1 MFVFGYAAELVA
13 HDLPVERV
21 GGGVGVGGFAA
32 GFAQRASLLVR
43 GPQLRQ
49 VGAPAPLPAPVARR
63 RLVELASLRVDAPA
77 AAQRRPVPRVSLQ
90 HEVVGAEAAD
100 PVNLGPKHEQSAHQ
114 VDERQLG
121 VGAVL
126 PVEPGVP

>member
-1 MFVFGYAAELVA
+1 MFVFGHAAQLVA

-32 GFAQRASLLVR
+32 GFAQRALPLVR

-49 VGAPAPLPAPVARR
+49 IGAAVVLPAPVARR
-63 RLVELASLRVDAPA
+63 RLVELAPLRVDAPA

-90 HEVVGAEAAD
+90 QKVVGAITAD
-100 PVNLGPKHEQSAHQ
+100 PVDLGSENN
-114 VDERQLG
+114 
-121 VGAVL
+121 
-126 PVEPGVP
+126 

>member
-63 RLVELASLRVDAPA
+63 RLVEFAPLAVDASS
-77 AAQRRPVPRVSLQ
+77 AAQRRSVPRVALQ
-90 HEVVGAEAAD
+90 HKVVGAETAYA
-100 PVNLGPKHEQSAHQ
+100 VNFGSKDQ
-114 VDERQLG
+114 
-121 VGAVL
+121 
-126 PVEPGVP
+126 